1 MKKSFHLFLALVMCL
16 CLCACGDGNR
26 TNPKSTTKATKRSTT
41 KYTYKLEDSLVKQF
55 AAIAVRKEI
64 NSMGS
69 EYDSGSSRWSVNK
82 IERKGDDDIY
92 VYGTVSLYDKYGSFK
107 RSGTFTVEMTNKG
120 SDAIARISLH

>member
-1 MKKSFHLFLALVMCL
+1 M
-16 CLCACGDGNR
+16 
-26 TNPKSTTKATKRSTT
+26 
-41 KYTYKLEDSLVKQF
+41 KQF